1 MREVAARLAE
11 LAGAPAP
18 HLEQMTDR
26 ELALLGLGDPF
37 WNELWET
44 THMSHRPFL
53 VDSSAMEEAFGLKP
67 TPLDDVLS
75 QTLGAA

>member
-1 MREVAARLAE
+1 M
-11 LAGAPAP
+11 AG
-18 HLEQMTDR
+18 
-26 ELALLGLGDPF
+26 G
-37 WNELWET
+37 ELWET

-53 VDSSAMEEAFGLKP
+53 VDSSAMEDAFGLKP